1 MGLWLSV
8 ALGLLLAM
16 IGPSDGALAQSMLQK
31 IKDRGAI
38 VCAATQGTAGFSR
51 PDSEGRW
58 NGFDVDFCRALAAAI
73 FDDPNKARF
82 VPLSPKDR
90 FTALQTGEV
99 DLLARATTWT
109 LSRDTQLGLSF
120 VGANYYDGQSF
131 MVKRSSGIK
140 DSKALDGSSICVA
153 QGTTTELNLA
163 DFFRSNG
170 MKYEVV
176 AFQEIQDVTS
186 AYLAGRCDALS
197 NDISQLAAYRFNM
210 PDPAEHVI
218 LPQLISKEPFGIGV
232 RKGDDQWF
240 DIVRWTLYALINAE
254 EMGITRDNVRALA
267 GSDNPGVRRL
277 LGSEGN
283 FGERLGLSNDWIVRI
298 IAAVGNY
305 GESFERN
312 LGATSG
318 INLPRGLNNL
328 WSKGGIQYAPPAR

>member
-1 MGLWLSV
+1 MGFWLRAAFS
-8 ALGLLLAM
+8 LLLAT
-16 IGPSDGALAQSMLQK
+16 GLSGGAFAQSTLQR
-31 IKDRGAI
+31 IKNRGAI
-38 VCAATQGTAGFSR
+38 ICAATQGTAGFSR

-58 NGFDVDFCRALAAAI
+58 SGFDVDFCRALAAAI

-109 LSRDTQLGLSF
+109 LSRDTQLGLTF
-120 VGANYYDGQSF
+120 VGVNYYDGQSF

-140 DSKALDGSSICVA
+140 DATGLNGASICVA

-176 AFQEIQDVTS
+176 AFQEIQDTTS
-186 AYLAGRCDALS
+186 AYQTGRCDALS
-197 NDISQLAAYRFNM
+197 NDVSQLAAYRFNM
-210 PDPAEHVI
+210 PDPGEHMI
-218 LPQLISKEPFGIGV
+218 MTQLLSKEPFGIGV
-232 RKGDDQWF
+232 RKGDEQWF
-240 DIVRWTLYALINAE
+240 DIVRWTLYVLINAE
-254 EMGITRDNVRALA
+254 EMGITRDNVRAMA
-267 GSDNPGVRRL
+267 KSESPGIRRL
-277 LGSEGN
+277 LGADGN
-283 FGERLGLSNDWIVRI
+283 FGERLGLSNDWVVRI
-298 IAAVGNY
+298 VAAVGNY

-328 WSKGGIQYAPPAR
+328 WNKGGIQYAPPVR